1 MSDKFSPRSPRD
13 LIDLVRSQPLAWIVS
28 GIAGSLQT
36 TVLPVQLECDTDGQP
51 LRILGHFGRSNAH
64 WRQLVDSPRATI
76 LLLGPQGY
84 ISPSWFADRT
94 QAPTWNYA
102 SASFDVEVDICD
114 TPQDAAALLRG
125 LTDDLEQDRPAAWRI
140 EDMGARYDKLAQGVV
155 GFRARILN
163 VSSRFKLGQD
173 ERDDVFADILRGLE
187 LTGADDLAGWMRRFG
202 DQRAP
207 VAAVPPPSP
216 LDPDIMHF
224 IDDVR
229 ATGRRLSA
237 GRVLDWPA
245 RRAIAEQSRLPWQ
258 AGGPQ
263 MASVTEKVADTEAG
277 PVRLRFYDPAPG
289 AAKPALVYMHGGG
302 WALFSLDTH
311 DRLMR
316 EFAARSGMTV
326 IGVDYALA
334 PEARYPI
341 ALNQVVA
348 TVRWLRTHGAELGI
362 DPERLALGGDSA
374 GGSLSFGA
382 ALKLRDAG
390 EPDAVKAILSIYGGF
405 SPDPS
410 PAARQRYG
418 TPDDMLT
425 SDEVDEFWDT
435 YISSVTDR
443 RDPYLATLLAD
454 LRGMPPVFL
463 LVAECDVLAEQNML
477 MAGRLL
483 EAEVPVKV
491 KVYPGAPHSFIE
503 AMEVSKVASD
513 AIDDGAAWLRE
524 MLSTSSNPP
533 SKDAA

>member
-28 GIAGSLQT
+28 GAAGSLQT
-36 TVLPVQLECDTDGQP
+36 TVLPVQLESDAAGQP

-64 WRQLVDSPRATI
+64 WRQLMDSPRATI

-155 GFRARILN
+155 GFRARILK

-216 LDPDIMHF
+216 LDPDIMRF

-277 PVRLRFYDPAPG
+277 PVHLRFYDPAPG

-390 EPDAVKAILSIYGGF
+390 EPDAVKAILGIYGGF

-435 YISSVTDR
+435 YIGSVADR